1 MRSMVE
7 GPYRLRRTPPPH
19 FVRSP
24 SPRNRGEEFRNATLT
39 HHDIVIV
46 GAGHAGAQAAI
57 QLRQLGFAGSVAL
70 IGAEPEPP
78 YERPPLSKE
87 YLAGE
92 KEFERM
98 LTRPESF
105 WAERGIELILGTTVV
120 AVDPETR
127 ILTAQGGER
136 FGYRIL
142 IWATGGT
149 PRRLGCE
156 GGDLAGVHVVRRK
169 ADTDAIRAEL
179 DSVEC
184 VAVIG
189 GGYIGLETAAV
200 LRKLGKQVV
209 LLEAL
214 DRVLAR
220 VAGPEISDFY
230 AAEHRARGVDVRLG
244 TAVASI
250 VGISGRVA
258 AVRLQ
263 DGETIEAGMAIVGI
277 GVEAAVA
284 PLLAAGAVGANGVEV
299 DAYCRTSLPGIYA
312 VGDCAAHENRFAGGL
327 RIRLESVQNA
337 HDQAATAAKAIVGA
351 PQPYDAVPWFWSNQY
366 DLRLQTVGLSVG
378 HDSTVVRGRPE
389 ERSFSILYLLDGR
402 VIALDC
408 VNSTR
413 DYVQGRKLVLEKRA
427 IEPERLADT
436 SVPLKEL

>member
-1 MRSMVE
+1 M
-7 GPYRLRRTPPPH
+7 
-19 FVRSP
+19 
-24 SPRNRGEEFRNATLT
+24 T
-39 HHDIVIV
+39 HYDVIIV

-57 QLRQLGFAGSVAL
+57 QLRQLGYVGSIAL

-98 LTRPESF
+98 LTRPEAF
-105 WAERGIELILGTTVV
+105 WAERGIALILGTTI
-120 AVDPETR
+120 AGAESEGK
-127 ILTAQGGER
+127 ILTAQDGRR
-136 FGYRIL
+136 FAYTVL
-142 IWATGGT
+142 IWAAGGE

-156 GGDLAGVHVVRRK
+156 GGDLAGVHLVRRK
-169 ADTDAIRAEL
+169 ADADAIRAEL
-179 DSVEC
+179 ESVEC
-184 VAVIG
+184 AAVVG

-200 LRKLGKQVV
+200 LRKLGKKVV

-220 VAGPEISDFY
+220 VAGVEISRFY
-230 AAEHRARGVDVRLG
+230 EAEHEARGVDVRLG
-244 TAVASI
+244 ATVASI
-250 VGISGRVA
+250 VGEEGRVA
-258 AVRLQ
+258 GVRLQ
-263 DGETIEAGMAIVGI
+263 DGALVEAQMVIVGI

-284 PLLAAGAVGANGVEV
+284 PLLAAGADGANGVDV
-299 DAYCRTSLPGIYA
+299 DRYCRTSLPDVYA
-312 VGDCAAHENRFAGGL
+312 IGDCAAHENIFAGGL

-337 HDQAATAAKAIVGA
+337 HDQAATAAKAIVGDA
-351 PQPYDAVPWFWSNQY
+351 QPYKAVPWFWSNQY

-378 HDSTVVRGRPE
+378 HDRTVVRGRPE
-389 ERSFSILYLLDGR
+389 ERSFSVLYLLGGR

-413 DYVQGRKLVLEKRA
+413 DYVQGRKLVLERRV

-436 SVPLKEL
+436 GVALKDLV

>member
-1 MRSMVE
+1 VTN
-7 GPYRLRRTPPPH
+7 Y
-19 FVRSP
+19 
-24 SPRNRGEEFRNATLT
+24 
-39 HHDIVIV
+39 DIAIV
-46 GAGHAGAQAAI
+46 GSGHAGAQAAI

-70 IGAEPEPP
+70 IGAETEPP

-98 LTRPESF
+98 LVRPEAF
-105 WAERGIELILGTTVV
+105 WAERGVDLVPGTRIT
-120 AVDPETR
+120 AVDPEART
-127 ILTAQGGER
+127 LTSEGGDR

-142 IWATGGT
+142 IWATGGE

-156 GGDLAGVHVVRRK
+156 GGDLAGVHLVRRK

-179 DSVEC
+179 GPVRR
-184 VAVIG
+184 VAVVG
-189 GGYIGLETAAV
+189 GGYIGLEAAAV
-200 LRKLGKQVV
+200 LRKLGKEVV

-220 VAGPEISDFY
+220 VAGPEISNFY
-230 AAEHRARGVDVRLG
+230 AAEHRAHGVDVRLG
-244 TAVASI
+244 AAVASI
-250 VGISGRVA
+250 AGEGGRMA
-258 AVRLQ
+258 ALHLQ
-263 DGETIEAGMAIVGI
+263 DGSSIEAEMAIVGI
-277 GVEAAVA
+277 GVDAAVG
-284 PLLAAGAVGANGVEV
+284 PLLAAGAAGANGVEV
-299 DAYCRTSLPGIYA
+299 DSFCRTSLPDVYA

-337 HDQAATAAKAIVGA
+337 HDQAATAARAIVGQE
-351 PQPYDAVPWFWSNQY
+351 QPYDAVPWFWSNQY

-378 HDSTVVRGRPE
+378 HDSTLVRGRPE
-389 ERSFSILYLLDGR
+389 ERSFSVLYLLDGR

-413 DYVQGRKLVLEKRA
+413 DYVQGRKLVLERRVIA
-427 IEPERLADT
+427 PERLADA